1 MSFRVGLIG
10 AGGMGNVHANQYL
23 KMSDVTLT
31 VFDGQSERSRLL
43 AERTG
48 ASVSESIE
56 GLLSSVDVVDI
67 CLPTDLHA
75 EFGLRAIAAG
85 RALFMEKPI
94 TRNWED
100 AVALAEAASQAG
112 VPVMPGQ
119 VVRFFPEFRTAKSMI
134 DNGAVG
140 TPAAAR
146 TRRGGGAPGGSQG
159 WFMDHRRSGGILLD
173 LAIHDFDWLRWTLG
187 EVDFLYSRAVAA
199 ETQTGPDY
207 ALTTLTFKSGAVAHT
222 ESTWMDPSGFRVT
235 FEVAGKD
242 GILQFDSRD
251 QPAVRVSTAANS
263 AGGDYLSV
271 AETPLSPMDDPY
283 YLELRGFLDAVSN
296 GTSTPVTIE
305 DGLAALS
312 ISLAAIQSSQTGQV
326 VRPISA

>member
-1 MSFRVGLIG
+1 
-10 AGGMGNVHANQYL
+10 MGNVHANQYL
-23 KMSDVTLT
+23 KMSEVSLT
-31 VFDGQSERSRLL
+31 VFDGQSERSRNL

-48 ASVSESIE
+48 ASVAATVEDLIRN
-56 GLLSSVDVVDI
+56 VDVVDI

-75 EFGLRAIAAG
+75 EFGLKAIAEG
-85 RALFMEKPI
+85 RAVFMEKPI

-100 AVALAEAASQAG
+100 AVALAKAATQAG

-134 DNGAVG
+134 ESGAVG

-187 EVDFLYSRAVAA
+187 EVDYLYSRAVAA
-199 ETQTGPDY
+199 QTQSGPDY

-242 GILQFDSRD
+242 GIIQFDSRD
-251 QPAVRVSTAANS
+251 QPAVRIATSGGAS
-263 AGGDYLSV
+263 AGDYLSV
-271 AETPLSPMDDPY
+271 SETPLSPTDDPY
-283 YLELRGFLDAVSN
+283 YLELRGFLDAVRN
-296 GTSTPVTIE
+296 GTPPPVTIE

-312 ISLAAIQSSQTGQV
+312 ISLAAIESSQTGRV